1 MKRFLR
7 IILLIVGTSILL
19 VACQPKKIKVAYTV
33 YPIQYLLEEIGGD
46 KVELYSFSN
55 DTQVMRAQLSD
66 DYKNILKNVDTIF
79 TIGGLEPYL
88 DIINQEIS
96 DYKPNIYDLGS
107 KGAVVQFGR
116 YTKAIVDNVEVG
128 VETSYYENPLFENID
143 TYTNDPYI
151 WLDPIMMTSLSN
163 EVLAYLIEQDPDN
176 TNFYTKNFER
186 VKMDL
191 AYLDAKYAEVK
202 SKSNIKMASM
212 IPAFG
217 AYANN
222 YGLSVS
228 PVMLSK
234 YGNLPTTAQLE
245 VIKVRLINDN
255 VKYLIIEDDLDDDIM
270 KLADSL
276 SEELNLTQVNISS
289 LSSRSK
295 LQEENKLDYIDIM
308 NENLNTLNSLE
319 EITE

>member
-1 MKRFLR
+1 MKRLLR
-7 IILLIVGTSILL
+7 ILSIIIILTILL

-46 KVELYSFSN
+46 KVELLAFSDN
-55 DTQVMRAQLSD
+55 NNVMRAQLAD
-66 DYKNILKNVDTIF
+66 DYKEVLKNVDTIF

-88 DIINQEIS
+88 DIINQEMI

-116 YTKAIVDNVEVG
+116 YTKVIVDNVEVG
-128 VETSYYENPLFENID
+128 VETSYYENPVFENID
-143 TYTNDPYI
+143 TYTNDPFI
-151 WLDPIMMTSLSN
+151 WLDPIMMTSMSN
-163 EVLAYLIEQDPDN
+163 EVLAYLVEQDPDN
-176 TNFYTKNFER
+176 TDFYTKNFEK
-186 VKMDL
+186 VKMNL
-191 AYLDAKYAEVK
+191 AFLDAKYAEVK
-202 SKSNIKMASM
+202 SKSNIRMASM

-228 PVMLSK
+228 PIMLSK

-255 VKYLIIEDDLDDDIM
+255 VKYLIIEEDLDEDIL
-270 KLADSL
+270 KLADDL
-276 SEELNLTQVNISS
+276 SNELNLTKVNISS